1 MNRKFL
7 YYFFNSPLDRKSAKR
22 GIPCKYF
29 IICVQS
35 LTESCTELQ
44 GQLVLIEHEGAKEM
58 EELEK
63 HLLSLIEEL
72 KSASEAKSLE
82 NIELKEDLDYEKSVS
97 ESLRNDLEVKSFP
110 RIFLRLF
117 FCLR

>member
-7 YYFFNSPLDRKSAKR
+7 YNFFNFRLDRKSPKI
-22 GIPCKYF
+22 GIPYNNF
-29 IICVQS
+29 FQN

-97 ESLRNDLEVKSFP
+97 ESLRNDIEVRSFP
-110 RIFLRLF
+110 KIFWRVFYLR
-117 FCLR
+117 